1 LNVTILLAVPVLAS
15 AAFATWVALRV
26 LVPLAHRYNWL
37 DHPAGRK
44 DHATPTPIVGGL
56 AVVVGST
63 VAAVV
68 LGAYLDGKPG
78 LLAFAVAA
86 GLLVV
91 VGLLDDLYD
100 IRWPWRIAA
109 QVLAALI
116 MSFGAGV
123 KVAYIGNVFGIP
135 VDGLGWLSVPF
146 TVFITVALINA
157 INMCDGVD
165 GLAGSL
171 VTAALLMLAMA
182 AWYSG
187 NAVLFQHLL
196 TFVAAMAVFL
206 AYNLRTSWQGRA
218 RVFLGNAGSM
228 FLGLVIAWAT
238 LGLTQNP
245 AHPVTPVLAP
255 FFLVPPIMDSIALII
270 RRICHGRSPFSA
282 DRNHLHH
289 LMLDAGFG
297 PTQVAGL
304 LTLFS
309 FACGG
314 LAALSQR
321 YDWLSISALIVIY
334 TLGTIAWF
342 AYSYRRERAVAGFA
356 RLRGWLGGRP
366 EPVAGLG
373 GEPTP

>member
-1 LNVTILLAVPVLAS
+1 MEGIANGAALIATAAVL
-15 AAFATWVALRV
+15 TWLALR
-26 LVPLAHRYNWL
+26 LLKPLAHRMDWL
-37 DHPAGRK
+37 DHPRGRK
-44 DHATPTPIVGGL
+44 DHAEPTPIVGGM
-56 AVVVGST
+56 AVAFGST
-63 VAAVV
+63 VAAAAFGLFLGGTPGMVSFVV
-68 LGAYLDGKPG
+68 AGG
-78 LLAFAVAA
+78 LLI
-86 GLLVV
+86 V

-100 IRWPWRIAA
+100 IAWPWRIAA
-109 QVLAALI
+109 QVVAALV
-116 MSFGAGV
+116 MVFGAGV
-123 KVAYIGNVFGIP
+123 KVAYIGDVFGVP

-157 INMCDGVD
+157 LNMCDGAD

-182 AWYSG
+182 ALYSG
-187 NAVLFQHLL
+187 NLLLFERLL
-196 TFVAAMAVFL
+196 TLVAAMAIFL
-206 AYNLRTSWQGRA
+206 YYNLRTPWQARA

-228 FLGLVIAWAT
+228 FLGFVIAWVT
-238 LGLTQNP
+238 LRLTQYP

-270 RRICHGRSPFSA
+270 RRICHGQSPFSA

-289 LMLDAGFG
+289 LMLDAGFST
-297 PTQVAGL
+297 TQVVGL

-321 YDWLSISALIVIY
+321 YDWVSIGALIVIY

-342 AYSYRRERAVAGFA
+342 AWSYRRERAVAGFA
-356 RLRGWLGGRP
+356 RLRGWLGWGATRVARP
-366 EPVAGLG
+366 S
-373 GEPTP
+373 GESTP